1 MKSAC
6 PTTSKSSRDRRETT
20 TQSDRRR
27 SADLSGAR
35 HAALDKCRDP
45 DARHQERDRRPKPP
59 IARPQI
65 RQTVSRNLL
74 QVGDHSHEGA
84 AVRKENCAPSA
95 IVTKDSGR

>member
-6 PTTSKSSRDRRETT
+6 PTTSKSSRDRSETT
-20 TQSDRRR
+20 AQSDRRQT
-27 SADLSGAR
+27 ADLSGAR
-35 HAALDKCRDP
+35 HVALDKCRDP
-45 DARHQERDRRPKPP
+45 DARHPERDRRPELSTATPL
-59 IARPQI
+59 I